1 MRERT
6 KTIVYIAL
14 MTAMT
19 VGLSFVKVPFY
30 PVPFTL
36 QTLAAMLAGIVLK
49 RWAGVASQT
58 LYVALGL
65 IGLPIF
71 TQGGGFGYIFNPTFG
86 YLLFLPVL
94 TLLVSLLHKKFK
106 VAGIA
111 FPAVLQ
117 LAFGT
122 FYYIIIFHIPLES
135 IGKTL
140 MGFMVVFIPAEVLKS
155 VCAYFVGVKIRNRVL
170 KSAA

>member
-14 MTAMT
+14 MTAIT

-36 QTLAAMLAGIVLK
+36 QTLAAMLAGILLK

-58 LYVALGL
+58 LYIALGL

-71 TQGGGFGYIFNPTFG
+71 TQGGGLGYVFNPTFG
-86 YLLFLPVL
+86 YLLFLPVM
-94 TLLVSLLHKKFK
+94 TLLVSLLHKRFK
-106 VAGIA
+106 VLGIV

-117 LAFGT
+117 LAFGA
-122 FYYIIIFHIPLES
+122 FYYIIIFNIPLEGV
-135 IGKTL
+135 GKTL
-140 MGFMVVFIPAEVLKS
+140 LSFLVVFIPAEILKAI
-155 VCAYFVGVKIRNRVL
+155 CAYFVGVKIKNRLTVEQ
-170 KSAA
+170 K

>member
-36 QTLAAMLAGIVLK
+36 QTLAAMLAGILLK

-140 MGFMVVFIPAEVLKS
+140 MGFMVVFIPAEVLKAI
-155 VCAYFVGVKIRNRVL
+155 CAYFVGVKIRNRVL
-170 KSAA
+170 KSSA